1 MPCQTVHVALVLQV
15 QFWRD
20 RPQLFGKMSKPH
32 CFGFLL
38 YRTSGAA
45 VQAADAQPVQLWN
58 TTADS
63 HHAAERLPHLQA
75 LKKQAIGHATV
86 AGGAR

>member
-1 MPCQTVHVALVLQV
+1 LVLQV
-15 QFWRD
+15 QFWQD

-38 YRTSGAA
+38 YRTNGGA

-63 HHAAERLPHLQA
+63 NHAAERLPQLQA
-75 LKKQAIGHATV
+75 LKKQAVRHATA
-86 AGGAR
+86 AGDAR